1 MFQFA
6 LIRKLSP
13 WNAEDPQNLTKDLN
27 CFEQNSNSRLTV
39 YRPPCNSLGQVASDY
54 WYCEFCPLLNFWV
67 SRVTTIPLLCENL
80 ICNKKKIWTKL
91 QIWYDCVSA
100 TMQQL
105 GPDCLTTTTVS
116 FALFSTL
123 GRFWTHFTKTDWL
136 CIGHHATARAELP
149 DYYYCEFCPLLN
161 FWQTG
166 DWHPY
171 SLVANFRI
179 GF

>member
-1 MFQFA
+1 MQRTPRIWPKIWIVLNKIAIPDWLCICLHATAWAKLPLTTTIVSFA
-6 LIRKLSP
+6 LFLI
-13 WNAEDPQNLTKDLN
+13 
-27 CFEQNSNSRLTV
+27 FGRLAIGIGFKEWQQ
-39 YRPPCNSLGQVASDY
+39 YL
-54 WYCEFCPLLNFWV
+54 YCEKTWIV
-67 SRVTTIPLLCENL
+67 I
-80 ICNKKKIWTKL
+80 KKIWTKL
-91 QIWYDCVSA
+91 QTWYDCVSA

-105 GPDCLTTTTVS
+105 GPNCLTVS

-123 GRFWTHFTKTDWL
+123 GRFWTHFYKTDWL